1 MSQAPTG
8 READTTLRNLT
19 MAPSSRLLEAQ
30 RGPCEIAGSDLCHL
44 LQRLAEGFLGVYVTH
59 VLNKS

>member
-1 MSQAPTG
+1 MSQAPIG

-30 RGPCEIAGSDLCHL
+30 RGTCEIAGSDLL
-44 LQRLAEGFLGVYVTH
+44 SLVTEADRRIFGC
-59 VLNKS
+59 LRNSGIK